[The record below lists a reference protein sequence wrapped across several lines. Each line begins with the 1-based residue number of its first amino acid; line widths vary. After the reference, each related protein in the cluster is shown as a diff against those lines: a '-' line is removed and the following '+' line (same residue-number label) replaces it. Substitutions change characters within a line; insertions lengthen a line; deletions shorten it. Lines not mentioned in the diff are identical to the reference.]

1 MVLSVEDVS
10 SPSGVRSMR
19 RVAQAFPDGT
29 LLLELSRP
37 PKGPF
42 GFLISRGKGRPDS
55 GVYVEEMGDSSTV
68 KMYGGLLG
76 VGDELLEVN
85 CEKVAGLS
93 LDLVTRLLT
102 QENIASVRVL
112 RHRRLPP
119 PRYTT

>member
-1 MVLSVEDVS
+1 MPHICHLNAAVLSLSSKGLQMVLSVEDVS

-55 GVYVEEMGDSSTV
+55 GTQNKCFTLQPFTPVLVLKSSVSMT
-68 KMYGGLLG
+68 
-76 VGDELLEVN
+76 
-85 CEKVAGLS
+85 
-93 LDLVTRLLT
+93 
-102 QENIASVRVL
+102 
-112 RHRRLPP
+112 
-119 PRYTT
+119 